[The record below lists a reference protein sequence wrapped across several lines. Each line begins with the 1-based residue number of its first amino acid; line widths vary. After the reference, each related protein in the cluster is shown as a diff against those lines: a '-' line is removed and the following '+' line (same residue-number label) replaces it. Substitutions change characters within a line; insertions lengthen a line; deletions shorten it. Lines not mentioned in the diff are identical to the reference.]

1 MALKE
6 TKKVEQT
13 NQSPETQNREFAFG
27 PLNYKLLIA
36 SLGLLLVGFILMAGG
51 GSSDPNVFSYD
62 LFSFQ
67 RLTLSPILIIA
78 GFVLGLFAIMKRP
91 KD

>member
-1 MALKE
+1 MAQKE
-6 TKKVEQT
+6 TKKAEHAEQPAE
-13 NQSPETQNREFAFG
+13 NQNREFAFG
-27 PLNYKLLIA
+27 PLNYKLLIG
-36 SLGLLLVGFILMAGG
+36 SLVLLLVGFILMAGG